1 MIAVGGKAFRW
12 SDYRYRVVS
21 LEIMKK
27 IDVGRLFDYS
37 AGLTRCAGYPSIWN
51 RLASELTPGVS
62 VEAVLREPDVKRK
75 YVDYL
80 SGIGAA
86 CLDADLANS
95 VAAVNRLIDRFESG
109 MLGQADLESQY
120 REVRTRMED
129 ELRARTFLQI
139 ETPDARLYEQPLE
152 QWQDVIAHFP
162 SCQR

>member
-86 CLDADLANS
+86 CLDADLARSDVSPNRDS
-95 VAAVNRLIDRFESG
+95 RCQALRTALGAVARCNRPFSFLPKRRGGSLQMPCAGSLHGRSLPPDEGPGARPS
-109 MLGQADLESQY
+109 SY
-120 REVRTRMED
+120 R
-129 ELRARTFLQI
+129 
-139 ETPDARLYEQPLE
+139 
-152 QWQDVIAHFP
+152 
-162 SCQR
+162 